1 MTNDASGQQDDLS
14 YTFATW
20 VFRLHIAG
28 LNADDPTLS
37 KTCAAIDSADDE
49 AAGNK
54 AGKDLVA
61 RVAEL
66 LQGNEPSQVM
76 ATATALYGEK
86 AAQVLGQGDR
96 DDRTHRIRK
105 YQFECG
111 LPWLARIWE
120 RNNAGEVGPVWLL
133 IERMTDEVAAMDPN
147 PWNDVD
153 EDRNLPVGD
162 FQVLWELDGCPSIH
176 IV

>member
-1 MTNDASGQQDDLS
+1 MTNNISGQQDDLS

-28 LNADDPTLS
+28 FDGDDPTLS
-37 KTCAAIDSADDE
+37 ETCAAIDSAVDE
-49 AAGNK
+49 TAGND
-54 AGKDLVA
+54 AGQSLVN

-66 LQGNEPSQVM
+66 LQGKEPSQVM
-76 ATATALYGEK
+76 ATAAALYGERS
-86 AAQVLGQGDR
+86 AGLLGEGTR
-96 DDRTHRIRK
+96 DERTHRIRK
-105 YQFECG
+105 YQFEKG

-120 RNNAGEVGPVWLL
+120 RNSEGEVGPVWLL
-133 IERMTDEVAAMDPN
+133 VERMTDEVAAMDPN
-147 PWNDVD
+147 PWNDID